1 MTGDSVQF
9 APSST
14 CADATQA
21 DITWCLRLASASIN
35 TTTCLHP
42 GGGVIASRAGS
53 LLRLDRNMAVEVESG
68 SLVIMN
74 VSKLYAYAFV
84 SAISRKDGCTSV
96 AHTFIYLQSKCVGEG
111 WARL

>member
-1 MTGDSVQF
+1 MCT
-9 APSST
+9 
-14 CADATQA
+14 DATEA

-42 GGGVIASRAGS
+42 GDRVIASRAGS
-53 LLRLDRNMAVEVESG
+53 LLNLDRNMAVEVELG
-68 SLVIMN
+68 SLVIES
-74 VSKLYAYAFV
+74 VTKLYAYAFV

-111 WARL
+111 VGKIVTESLYRL